1 MFRTKEDCSFIVH
14 IIHGKKE
21 YEDIIKHCNKKQQ
34 FSKITMQI
42 ILQNV

>member
-1 MFRTKEDCSFIVH
+1 MFRTKEDCSFIMH

-21 YEDIIKHCNKKQQ
+21 YKDINKKQQ

-42 ILQNV
+42 ILQNI